1 MISEPQKVAIPS
13 KTNSKELELELN
25 WNSRVKPTDVKVKVG
40 KEELVIDLKD
50 LYFFVFTVGTAEMQ
64 DGLMP
69 VRKTQ
74 VYKQIK
80 QHRIL
85 LKRDVKKGEYIVA
98 NCETDIP
105 VSVVDTLRG
114 ELFKNKKGLG
124 NGGLGKVF
132 ADPKHPLI
140 GRR

>member
-1 MISEPQKVAIPS
+1 MLYEPQKVAIPS

-25 WNSRVKPTDVKVKVG
+25 WNKKVKPTDVKVTVG

-50 LYFFVFTVGTAEMQ
+50 LFYFVFTAGTADMQ
-64 DGLMP
+64 ADLMP
-69 VRKTQ
+69 VRQTK

-85 LKRDVKKGEYIVA
+85 INRDIKKGEYIVA

-124 NGGLGKVF
+124 HGKVGKTF
-132 ADPKHPLI
+132 ADPTHPLI
-140 GRR
+140 GK